1 MRSNPSVVQGNAWHR
16 GRCRTYEGCLS
27 HRPSKGAAQAEKLLE
42 AFERSLAASYIGVY
56 LQTGGQ
62 LPADKFHTS
71 CGFVTSDIVSMVKRT
86 EV

>member
-1 MRSNPSVVQGNAWHR
+1 MA
-16 GRCRTYEGCLS
+16 E
-27 HRPSKGAAQAEKLLE
+27 AEKLLE

-62 LPADKFHTS
+62 LSADKFYASYGH
-71 CGFVTSDIVSMVKRT
+71 VTSRMVSVVRRI

>member
-1 MRSNPSVVQGNAWHR
+1 VA
-16 GRCRTYEGCLS
+16 E
-27 HRPSKGAAQAEKLLE
+27 AEKLLE

-56 LQTGGQ
+56 LQTSGQ

-71 CGFVTSDIVSMVKRT
+71 CGYVNSDMVSMVKRT